1 MSSQRL
7 FAVLFATCRKG
18 LFVVL
23 FCVWLCKIKKGKA
36 RRGKR
41 RRKREKGHTFF
52 FLLNFTPFAA
62 VLLFLHTAPLSF
74 ILSIP
79 CPPPRLHH
87 PSAAGAFQR
96 STNMGNKSSREL
108 KPLPTAQPQQQ
119 HQQRQQRAKA
129 YASGATVSPTTS
141 ESTMCVI
148 GARCLLPAACFPFGC
163 FFASVNVFVCCLLD
177 RYVLFAF
184 ILVRFHPFPAT
195 VQGHKG
201 ATCTSQ
207 HRHHQHHH
215 SLSHNNNSNNSN
227 SSSRKAY
234 TFSGM
239 PVAPLD
245 LHSPRPGGL
254 VVMLCL

>member
-1 MSSQRL
+1 MCVAVQNQKRESKKRKKEEKTRKRPHLLLLAQL
-7 FAVLFATCRKG
+7 HAFCCCFAVSSHRPP
-18 LFVVL
+18 
-23 FCVWLCKIKKGKA
+23 
-36 RRGKR
+36 
-41 RRKREKGHTFF
+41 
-52 FLLNFTPFAA
+52 LLHS
-62 VLLFLHTAPLSF
+62 LHPL
-74 ILSIP
+74 
-79 CPPPRLHH
+79 PPRLHH

-215 SLSHNNNSNNSN
+215 SLSHNNNNNNSN